1 MEDDEKPPY
10 LPMDIITKIPTHIS
24 DPASLAR
31 AASSY
36 KPWRDLI
43 KDPSFLDSLK
53 GQYRDHGF
61 TSSLLLG
68 FFYQE
73 SSEAPSHLWQHHD
86 DKNRCL
92 APSFTPTSELI
103 SRVKEGC
110 NTATPMSL
118 GNFIQDIGANLNFYE
133 PVASQDS
140 FLALRRRSQ
149 GAYGR
154 ADALCVCN
162 PLTGEVFRRI
172 PNRLGK
178 PPQHYALLVTDDV
191 GIDGRMAQSFRL
203 VSIWI
208 KGRKFIYVYYCS
220 KTRAWRRPTSFPELM
235 AGHYVMPS
243 PAAAF
248 HGGIHWLCGSWKT
261 FAPTHVAT
269 LHVDKEELAYVELP
283 PEAKSNKAPLL
294 ASSPD
299 GGILLLM
306 VKGLHMSLWKHKC
319 SESGED
325 PFSNWVLSETIDMA
339 SSLLPMR
346 VLMMQPNKAKIRLEI
361 FRGKSGAVVVWI
373 EGEGLFLF
381 CLGDRSM
388 RKIDN
393 ENVTKRYGFCPYEID
408 WLSCLAVTNLVV
420 DGSLEEQR
428 AKVHGRWKTLMAKNI
443 ANNASRP

>member
-1 MEDDEKPPY
+1 MEDEEKPN
-10 LPMDIITKIPTHIS
+10 LPMDIMNKIPTHIS

-43 KDPSFLDSLK
+43 KNPTFLDSLK
-53 GQYRDHGF
+53 GKYRDHGF

-92 APSFTPTSELI
+92 APNFIPTSELI

-118 GNFIQDIGANLNFYE
+118 GNFIQGIGANLNFYE
-133 PVASQDS
+133 PIASQDS
-140 FLALRRRSQ
+140 FLALCRRSQ
-149 GAYGR
+149 DPDGR
-154 ADALCVCN
+154 AKPDVLCVCN
-162 PLTGEVFRRI
+162 PLTGEVFRI
-172 PNRLGK
+172 PTRPCK

-191 GIDGRMAQSFRL
+191 GIDGRMEAQSFRL

-235 AGHYVMPS
+235 AGHYLMPS

-269 LHVDKEELAYVELP
+269 LQVDKEELVYVELP
-283 PEAKSNKAPLL
+283 PEAKSSKAPLL
-294 ASSPD
+294 ASSSD
-299 GGILLLM
+299 GGILLLV
-306 VKGLHMSLWKHKC
+306 VKGLQMLLWKHKC
-319 SESGED
+319 ESGEED
-325 PFSNWVLSETIDMA
+325 AFSNWVLSETIDMT
-339 SSLLPMR
+339 SSQLPMR
-346 VLMMQPNKAKIRLEI
+346 VLTMQPNKAKIRLEI

-420 DGSLEEQR
+420 DGSLDGQR
-428 AKVHGRWKTLMAKNI
+428 AKVHARWKTLMAKNI
-443 ANNASRP
+443 ANNTFP

>member
-1 MEDDEKPPY
+1 MEDDEKPH

-31 AASSY
+31 AASAY

-43 KDPSFLDSLK
+43 KDPTFLDGLK
-53 GQYRDHGF
+53 GQHSDHGF

-73 SSEAPSHLWQHHD
+73 SSEAPSHLWQHHS

-92 APSFTPTSELI
+92 APSFIPTSEMI
-103 SRVKEGC
+103 QSSDRGKEGC
-110 NTATPMSL
+110 NAVSPMSL
-118 GNFIQDIGANLNFYE
+118 SNFIPGIGADLNFYE
-133 PVASQDS
+133 PVAAQDS
-140 FLALRRRSQ
+140 FLALRRR
-149 GAYGR
+149 AKP
-154 ADALCVCN
+154 DLLCVCN
-162 PLTGEVFRRI
+162 PLSGELLHI

-178 PPQHYALLVTDDV
+178 PPHHYVLLVTDDV
-191 GIDGRMAQSFRL
+191 GVDGRMSQSFRL

-208 KGRKFIYVYYCS
+208 KGKKLIYVYYCS
-220 KTRAWRRPTSFPELM
+220 KTRAWWRPTGAPELM
-235 AGHYVMPS
+235 AGLYLMPS

-269 LHVDKEELAYVELP
+269 LHVDKEELACVELP
-283 PEAKSNKAPLL
+283 PEAKSNKAPML

-299 GGILLLM
+299 GGILLLL
-306 VKGLHMSLWKHKC
+306 VKGIQMSLWKHKC
-319 SESGED
+319 GSGD
-325 PFSNWVLSETIDMA
+325 AFHNWVLSETIDMT
-339 SSLLPMR
+339 SSLPTR
-346 VLMMQPNKAKIRLEI
+346 VLMMQPKARIRLEI
-361 FRGKSGAVVVWI
+361 FRGKSGAVVIWI

-393 ENVTKRYGFCPYEID
+393 ENVTKMYCFCPYEID

-420 DGSLEEQR
+420 DGSLDGRR
-428 AKVHGRWKTLMAKNI
+428 AKVNGRWKTLMAKNI
-443 ANNASRP
+443 KNNTQP